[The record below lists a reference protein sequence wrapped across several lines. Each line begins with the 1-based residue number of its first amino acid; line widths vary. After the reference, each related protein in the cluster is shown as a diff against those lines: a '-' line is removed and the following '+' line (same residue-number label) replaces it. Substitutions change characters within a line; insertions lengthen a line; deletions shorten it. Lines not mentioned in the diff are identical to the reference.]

1 MRHHLS
7 PHHPDDD
14 DHIWGIHKLHLQYSY
29 IYRFVCLF
37 VCHVIILYG
46 LIQPS
51 AIRNIFAV
59 LHKNCFGFNA
69 NMPNYVCASNFPC
82 DVELTYNNVY
92 AVFEQPLY

>member
-1 MRHHLS
+1 MMM
-7 PHHPDDD
+7 
-14 DHIWGIHKLHLQYSY
+14 ITFGAFINCIYNIVIY
-29 IYRFVCLF
+29 IGLFVCLF